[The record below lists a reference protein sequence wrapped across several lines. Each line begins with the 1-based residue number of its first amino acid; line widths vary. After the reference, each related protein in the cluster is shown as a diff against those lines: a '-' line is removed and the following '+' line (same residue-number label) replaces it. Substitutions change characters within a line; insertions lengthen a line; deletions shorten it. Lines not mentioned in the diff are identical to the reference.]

1 MKLKNADISDV
12 HEAMRRLKNGEIFYY
27 TYNEMF
33 YDEKKLLEGG
43 SPYRIRSEQHAAE
56 SLGIRGLWDY
66 VKDWKVERTWTDD
79 VNIINPVLCR
89 VMINRLQPEVIK
101 KIIGISDDKYL
112 SIGGME
118 YEIAVPIRPEECWGY
133 DEQ

>member
-1 MKLKNADISDV
+1 MKLKNAGISDV
-12 HEAMRRLKNGEIFYY
+12 HEAMQRLRNGEIFYY

-79 VNIINPVLCR
+79 ANVDRPVLCK
-89 VMINRLQPEVIK
+89 VMINSLQPELVK
-101 KIIGISDDKYL
+101 RIIGVVGTRYEDVN
-112 SIGGME
+112 GE
-118 YEIAVPIRPEECWGY
+118 YYDIAMPIRPEECWGY